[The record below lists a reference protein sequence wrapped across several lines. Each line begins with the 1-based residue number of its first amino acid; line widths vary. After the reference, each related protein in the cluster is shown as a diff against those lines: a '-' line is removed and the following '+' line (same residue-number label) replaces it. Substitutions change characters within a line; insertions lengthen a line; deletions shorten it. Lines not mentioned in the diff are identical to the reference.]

1 MIIILTENNYFIDEN
16 AVDSKDNIYV
26 DDIAFQSILSDKE
39 VRDALLRELNVLTLT
54 IGRVGKGIQ
63 GNLAFARKDIEF
75 KNEDVLKK
83 NNLEKEF
90 GYYAR
95 L

>member
-1 MIIILTENNYFIDEN
+1 MIIILTANNYFIDEN
-16 AVDSKDNIYV
+16 AVESKDNIYV
-26 DDIAFQSILSDKE
+26 DDTAFQSILSDKE
-39 VRDALLRELNVLTLT
+39 VRDSLLRELNVVSLA
-54 IGRVGKGIQ
+54 IGRVGKSIQ

-75 KNEDVLKK
+75 KNEDILKR